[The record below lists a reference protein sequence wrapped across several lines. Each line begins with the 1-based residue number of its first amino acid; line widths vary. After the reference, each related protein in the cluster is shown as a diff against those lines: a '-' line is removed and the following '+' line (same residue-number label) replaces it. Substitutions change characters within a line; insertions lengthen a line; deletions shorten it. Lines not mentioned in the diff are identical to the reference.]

1 MEKGRASSSFGEV
14 NEGETDPLAARLAA
28 KARGAVA
35 VDRRHGVGVGTSPD
49 SETERGSRPPRVWLS
64 AALPAP
70 IPGRSAARGGRSACA
85 VRRSVLLR
93 RAGRVD
99 GCWWTYAGGWMQ
111 WTVGSFVSAATFA
124 PLSRSVV
131 LPGAASLASSRV
143 GGPTDHGDS
152 SKCLFTTRGHGRIL
166 GRAGAL

>member
-1 MEKGRASSSFGEV
+1 VYSTTYSCSPDPERPRTCRVNLVARQRAARPGRPSLPFIPIEKWKKEEHLSEKIEV

-28 KARGAVA
+28 KARGVVAVA
-35 VDRRHGVGVGTSPD
+35 RRHGVGPHSPD

-70 IPGRSAARGGRSACA
+70 IPGRSAARGGGGARAPCA
-85 VRRSVLLR
+85 VLR

-124 PLSRSVV
+124 P
-131 LPGAASLASSRV
+131 
-143 GGPTDHGDS
+143 
-152 SKCLFTTRGHGRIL
+152 FE
-166 GRAGAL
+166 